1 MYSLSH
7 SPYLETIQRK
17 NQNYHAPR
25 CDKSKLTTI
34 LKKFEGCNETLACAT
49 DETKLWSS
57 LSAKQCQNPCSGP
70 PPVYQ
75 DLITHHD
82 WLVKKKSYCQF
93 ANQDEGKFETHFR

>member
-34 LKKFEGCNETLACAT
+34 LKKIKGCNETLACAT
-49 DETKLWSS
+49 DETKLWSIP
-57 LSAKQCQNPCSGP
+57 SAKQCQNPCSGP

-82 WLVKKKSYCQF
+82 
-93 ANQDEGKFETHFR
+93 

>member
-34 LKKFEGCNETLACAT
+34 LKK
-49 DETKLWSS
+49 
-57 LSAKQCQNPCSGP
+57 
-70 PPVYQ
+70 
-75 DLITHHD
+75 I
-82 WLVKKKSYCQF
+82 
-93 ANQDEGKFETHFR
+93 